1 MKKLLIINVTAN
13 SGSTGRIAEEIG
25 QTAIDNGYETYL
37 AYGRTANK
45 SKNKLIRIGN
55 NLNVYLH
62 GIESMLFDNHG
73 FSSRIATKRFIRR
86 IEEIKPDI
94 INIHNIHGYYINV
107 KILFEYLSKI
117 KIPVVWTFHDCWPF
131 TGHCSHFIKHHC
143 NKWESECFSCPN
155 IKGYPKSLLLDK
167 SRTNFKKKKKL
178 FTNIENLTIVSP
190 SIWLSNLVKKSF
202 FKHKNILTINNG
214 IDVNIFKPTD
224 NNTDIRSKLNLN
236 DEKIIIG
243 VASVW
248 TYSKGLDDFIKLD
261 EMLSNKYKI
270 ILVGLSKKQISRI
283 PTNIIGIERTES
295 VQQLAELYNIAD
307 VFVNP
312 TYADNFPTTNIESL
326 ACGTPIITYK
336 TGGSPESVDNKTG
349 MVVEQGNLNDLKVA
363 IEKITS
369 NKSKYSDPCRAKAVM
384 LYNKQDRFNDYINL
398 FNSLL
403 K

>member
-1 MKKLLIINVTAN
+1 M
-13 SGSTGRIAEEIG
+13 
-25 QTAIDNGYETYL
+25 
-37 AYGRTANK
+37 
-45 SKNKLIRIGN
+45 
-55 NLNVYLH
+55 
-62 GIESMLFDNHG
+62 
-73 FSSRIATKRFIRR
+73 
-86 IEEIKPDI
+86 
-94 INIHNIHGYYINV
+94 
-107 KILFEYLSKI
+107 
-117 KIPVVWTFHDCWPF
+117 
-131 TGHCSHFIKHHC
+131 
-143 NKWESECFSCPN
+143 
-155 IKGYPKSLLLDK
+155 
-167 SRTNFKKKKKL
+167 
-178 FTNIENLTIVSP
+178 
-190 SIWLSNLVKKSF
+190 VKKSF

-261 EMLSNKYKI
+261 EMLSSKYKI

>member
-25 QTAIDNGYETYL
+25 QTAVDNGYETYL

-73 FSSRIATKRFIRR
+73 FSSRIVTKRFIRR

-117 KIPVVWTFHDCWPF
+117 NIPVVWTFHDCWPF

-143 NKWESECFSCPN
+143 NKWKSECFSCPN

-167 SRTNFKKKKKL
+167 SRTNFKKKKNL

-224 NNTDIRSKLNLN
+224 NNTNIRSKLNLN